1 MNRSQV
7 PRGVER
13 DLSKKYTKVS
23 EKLMKESL
31 KPMNFKKGKARK
43 KRPDTG
49 KKITKD
55 KSYH

>member
-7 PRGVER
+7 PRGVM
-13 DLSKKYTKVS
+13 KVKPYPKIHS
-23 EKLMKESL
+23 GRGKSSNDHMK
-31 KPMNFKKGKARK
+31 FKSGRT